1 MKLRL
6 LLTSL
11 FSCIFFALNSWTQP
25 VNNDCVNA
33 IELCPNAIGNYTNS
47 ASNVT
52 FCPDCED
59 DFSFCFSPN
68 NSIWFT
74 FTTNVM
80 GGDVEVAF
88 NNLIFENNPGQ
99 DNAIQAA
106 VIQAIVPCDA
116 ASYSLVSNCESN
128 GAGSFILSAPSLT
141 PSTTYYIV
149 VSGDQTGPGITAPAA
164 CSFDLEVT
172 GNGIQRPVASIS
184 LTTSST
190 NICKDEPV
198 TANCQALNCPGSG
211 VYKWYVDGNLIAT
224 TTDTFLITSNISD
237 GSIITVSTDCYSL
250 CTEIVDASS
259 GAFDVYE
266 FLLDAGSDIV
276 VSGGNSVLLNG
287 TTSAT
292 SYSWSPAFGLSDGSV
307 LNPVANITETTTFS
321 LTATENGCT
330 QTDQVTVTIETLL
343 FFPTTFSP
351 NGDDIN
357 EKWVIEGIEK
367 YPNCL
372 VRIFNRWGQEVYQST
387 NYNESKAWDGT
398 SNDKPLA
405 EGVYFYTVD
414 LNEDNTSLYKG
425 SITVIR

>member
-1 MKLRL
+1 MKLGYF
-6 LLTSL
+6 LTSF
-11 FSCIFFALNSWTQP
+11 FSYLILATNSMAQP
-25 VNNDCVNA
+25 TNNDCVSA
-33 IELCPNAIGNYTNS
+33 IELCPNTIGNYTNS
-47 ASNVT
+47 GANVT

-74 FTTNVM
+74 FTTNVT
-80 GGDVEVAF
+80 GGDVEIAF

-99 DNAIQAA
+99 DDAIQAA
-106 VIQAIVPCDA
+106 VLQAIVPCDA
-116 ASYSLVSNCESN
+116 ASYSLISNCESN
-128 GAGSFILSAPSLT
+128 GTGSFILSAPALT

-149 VSGDQTGPGITAPAA
+149 VSGDQSGAGITIPAA

-172 GNGIQRPVASIS
+172 GIGIERPIPSIS
-184 LTTSST
+184 ITTSST

-198 TANCQALNCPGSG
+198 TANCQTFNCPGNG
-211 VYKWYVDGNLIAT
+211 LYKWYVDGNLIAT
-224 TTDTFLITSNISD
+224 TTDTFLLTTNISD
-237 GSIITVSTDCYSL
+237 GAIITVSTDCYSL
-250 CTEIVDASS
+250 CTEVVDASS
-259 GAFDVYE
+259 GAFNVYE
-266 FLLDAGSDIV
+266 FPLDAGNDTII
-276 VSGGNSVLLNG
+276 SGDNSVQLNG
-287 TTSAT
+287 STSAS
-292 SYSWSPAFGLSDGSV
+292 SYSWSPAFGLSDANI
-307 LNPVANITETTTFS
+307 LNPIVNISETTTFS

-330 QTDQVTVTIETLL
+330 QTDQVTITFDEVL

-357 EKWVIEGIEK
+357 EKWIIEGIEK

-372 VRIFNRWGQEVYQST
+372 VRIYNRWGQEVYQST

-398 SNDKPLA
+398 SNDKPIA

-414 LNEDNTSLYKG
+414 LNEENTSLYKG